1 MMVSQQTNKI
11 THKKRNQ
18 LSTPLALSLGVVAGA
33 GLLLGTYFIFL
44 YKSTPNIIPPGIKKQ
59 VSFNVFYPSPDP
71 TVTVDSKSFKYDSQ
85 AKLMSY
91 VITYVKTPVT
101 IAEQA
106 TPQNF
111 IDIPQAYDKL
121 IESLS
126 EYGSF
131 QSYYDKVSL
140 THPKEFNGQQSA
152 VMNSKGTLVFA
163 HPTRGDLTEDQW
175 KKLFNGFEVIR

>member
-1 MMVSQQTNKI
+1 MVGQQTKNLI
-11 THKKRNQ
+11 NSRR
-18 LSTPLALSLGVVAGA
+18 LSTSVAISLGLLLGA
-33 GLLLGTYFIFL
+33 GLLVSL
-44 YKSTPNIIPPGIKKQ
+44 YVLFVRQNTSNPLPPAIKKQ
-59 VSFNVFYPSPDP
+59 VSFVVFYPRPDP
-71 TVTVDSKSFKYDSQ
+71 TITIDTKSFKYDSQ

-91 VITYVKTPVT
+91 VMTYANTPIT

-140 THPKEFNGQQSA
+140 TRPKELNGNQSA

-163 HPTRGDLTEDQW
+163 QPTKGELSEDQW
-175 KKLFNGFEVIR
+175 KKLFNGFEIIR

>member
-1 MMVSQQTNKI
+1 MVGHQKNKQ
-11 THKKRNQ
+11 KQ
-18 LSTPLALSLGVVAGA
+18 LSTSLVIKVSLVLGA
-33 GLLLGTYFIFL
+33 TLLGGLYFLFV
-44 YKSTPNIIPPGIKKQ
+44 YHATPNVIPSAIKKQ
-59 VSFNVFYPSPDP
+59 TSFVIFYPGPDP
-71 TVTVDSKSFKYDSQ
+71 AVVVDAESFKYDNQ

-91 VITYVKTPVT
+91 VITYANIPIT

-106 TPQNF
+106 TPQNL

-121 IESLS
+121 IETLS

-152 VMNSKGTLVFA
+152 VMNSRGTLVFA
-163 HPTRGDLTEDQW
+163 HPTQGDLTEDQW
-175 KKLFNGFEVIR
+175 KKLFNGFEIIR